1 VTSFKDKLAEKKTN
15 TILLSGITD
24 AKEVEIK
31 DKYSKEWAKL
41 AEQSSQLLEKH
52 DKLEDLESDEEAKS
66 LTTVR
71 REVQNKY
78 RADLKEIRNNRI
90 KDGIDY
96 RLADQ
101 KYDEATRSL
110 DYVEFY

>member
-15 TILLSGITD
+15 TILLSGPID

-31 DKYSKEWAKL
+31 DKYSKAWAEL
-41 AEQSSQLLEKH
+41 TEQRSQLLKKY
-52 DKLEDLESDEEAKS
+52 DTVADFESSEEVKS

-71 REVQNKY
+71 RKVQNKY
-78 RADLKEIRNNRI
+78 RADLKEIRNDRMNI
-90 KDGIDY
+90 GIDY

-101 KYDEATRSL
+101 KYDEATSL
-110 DYVEFY
+110 DFV